1 MAGEPRSGTVT
12 ILFTDLVGSTELMQ
26 RLGDDQ
32 AEDLRRIHF
41 ALLRDAVAAHGG
53 REVKTIGDSFMVA
66 FDSAVDAVGCA
77 VAMQQAV
84 RAHNE
89 QRDPSMRLHVR
100 IGLHVG
106 EPVREEADYFGT
118 TVVIARR
125 LCDSARGGQVRASGL
140 VRELVGSRGGFT
152 FFNLGPLTLKGISDA
167 LAAYEVVWATVP
179 PPAPKRAALP
189 RWLIASGGVAAAGIA
204 AAVVLALL
212 LSGGGDNAASN
223 GGVNPPPKA
232 QPVRGNLAFI
242 SADPGSPD
250 PGSPVGK
257 HIHFVNADGSEV
269 TALPDI
275 PGFDADLTWSPDG
288 KRLAFTAKATSQSS
302 PGQTT
307 APQTP
312 GTQTPGGGGGGGG
325 GGGRGENPS
334 LQSENRDIFI
344 VNIDGT
350 GLTRLTDN
358 PADDIEPSF
367 SPDGTRLVFTSRRDG
382 NREIYAMN
390 VDGSA
395 QARLTHEPA
404 DDFHPNWSP
413 DGTHISLT
421 SQRDGNREVYRMVAD
436 GSDPVRLT
444 THEAND
450 YQPDWSPLGDRI
462 AFTSERDGNREIYIM
477 NTDGSALVRLTSN
490 RAEDFNPS
498 WSPDGTRLAFAS
510 DRDGNRELYVMNP
523 DGTGVTR
530 ITDDPADDSQPV
542 WSPSQ
547 PVPTAS
553 P

>member
-1 MAGEPRSGTVT
+1 MAVESRSGTVT

-32 AEDLRRIHF
+32 AEELRRVHF
-41 ALLRDAVAAHGG
+41 GLLRDAVAAHGG

-152 FFNLGPLTLKGISDA
+152 FFNLGPLTLKGISDP
-167 LAAYEVVWATVP
+167 LAAYEVIWAAAPTAATKRTR
-179 PPAPKRAALP
+179 PPALLIVGGAVATAA
-189 RWLIASGGVAAAGIA
+189 IVAAG
-204 AAVVLALL
+204 VLVLL
-212 LSGGGDNAASN
+212 LSGGGDNPASN
-223 GGVNPPPKA
+223 SGADPPPPA
-232 QPVRGNLAFI
+232 QPASGNLAFI
-242 SADPGSPD
+242 SEAG
-250 PGSPVGK
+250 GK
-257 HIHFVNADGSEV
+257 RSVHFVNAAGSEV

-275 PGFDADLTWSPDG
+275 PGFEADLAWSPDG
-288 KRLAFTAKATSQSS
+288 KHLAFTAKAIGQSS
-302 PGQTT
+302 AGQPTT

-312 GTQTPGGGGGGGG
+312 GTQTPGEGGGGGGG
-325 GGGRGENPS
+325 GGGRGQNPS

-350 GLTRLTDN
+350 GLTRLTAN

-395 QARLTHEPA
+395 QTRFTYEPA

-413 DGTHISLT
+413 DGTHIAFT
-421 SQRDGNREVYRMVAD
+421 SMRDGNREIYSMAAD
-436 GSDPVRLT
+436 GTNAVRLT
-444 THEAND
+444 AHEAD
-450 YQPDWSPLGDRI
+450 DFQPDWSPLGDRI
-462 AFTSERDGNREIYIM
+462 AFTSQRDGNREIYIM
-477 NTDGSALVRLTSN
+477 NTDGAALVRLTSN
-490 RAEDFNPS
+490 PAEDFNPS
-498 WSPDGTRLAFAS
+498 WSPDGSRLAFAS

-523 DGTGVTR
+523 DGSGVTR
-530 ITDDPADDSQPV
+530 LTDDPADDSQPV

-547 PVPTAS
+547 AAPTSS